1 MVMKEFMHRIGRL
14 AVRLASAAYTPTKLS
29 LALWFS
35 ALGLALAA
43 PALSNAT
50 VTYIVGT
57 CKSGTQFSTIQSA
70 LDASPS
76 PNIVEVCPG
85 QYAEQITINHP
96 VTLEGIT
103 ASNGAQARIVIPP
116 GFAISTTLNGGAQ
129 AAAQIFVNHVSG
141 GAVNVTNFQVNGLG
155 NSEGGTF
162 VYFIGVL
169 YQDSSGT
176 IKQVITSNQ
185 DGANVIGFG
194 MWVEGGSSNP
204 SVTVEGCSVHDFT
217 DYGIYATGTQLSPPN
232 LTATLKNNLVSSVSE
247 GLADIVADV
256 GTNPSISANT
266 VNGGTWGIF
275 SAARKGSITGNTV
288 LGSQTGIQ
296 LDADGPSVMS
306 NNIFDTVKYG
316 IAIGPSALTVSKI
329 QNNNIKSVLN
339 PGSGGGTGIE
349 LECESV
355 DPGLVSSNTIMDAS
369 YGYGD
374 APAGFAGSNTYLG
387 VLFEIATCQ
396 Q

>member
-1 MVMKEFMHRIGRL
+1 MKKSKHRIAAL
-14 AVRLASAAYTPTKLS
+14 AVKLASAAHTSAKLS
-29 LALWFS
+29 LAVWFS
-35 ALGLALAA
+35 ALALALAA
-43 PALSNAT
+43 PSLSGAT

-70 LDASPS
+70 LDASPA
-76 PNIVEVCPG
+76 PNVVEVCPG

-116 GFAISTTLNGGAQ
+116 GFAISTTVNGGDQ

-141 GAVNVTNFQVNGLG
+141 GAVNVTNLQVNGLG
-155 NSEGGTF
+155 NPEGGTF

-185 DGANVIGFG
+185 DGTNVIGYG
-194 MWVEGGSSNP
+194 MWAEGGSSNP
-204 SVTVEGCSVHDFT
+204 SVTLENCSVHDFT
-217 DYGIYATGTQLSPPN
+217 DYGIYSTGTTIAPPN
-232 LTATLKNNLVSSVSE
+232 LTVTIKNNLVSSVSE
-247 GLADIVADV
+247 GLADIVANP
-256 GTNPSISANT
+256 GTNPAISANT

-275 SAARKGSITGNTV
+275 SAAREGSITSNTV

-306 NNIFDTVKYG
+306 NNIYDTVKYG
-316 IAIGPSALTVSKI
+316 ISIGPTALTVSKI
-329 QNNNIKSVLN
+329 QSNTIKSVLN

-355 DPGLVSSNTIMDAS
+355 RPDLVVSNTIMDAN

-387 VLFEIATCQ
+387 VLFEVGTCQ

>member
-1 MVMKEFMHRIGRL
+1 MKKSKHRIAAL
-14 AVRLASAAYTPTKLS
+14 AVKLSSAARTSAKLS
-29 LALWFS
+29 LVVRLS
-35 ALGLALAA
+35 ALALALAA
-43 PALSNAT
+43 PTLSGAT

-57 CKSGTQFSTIQSA
+57 CRSGTQFSTIQSA
-70 LDASPS
+70 LDASPA
-76 PNIVEVCPG
+76 PNVVEVCPG
-85 QYAEQITINHP
+85 QYAEQITINRP

-103 ASNGAQARIVIPP
+103 ASNGAQARIVIPS
-116 GFAISTTLNGGAQ
+116 GFAISTTVDGGAQ

-141 GAVNVTNFQVNGLG
+141 GTVNLTNLQVNGLG
-155 NSEGGTF
+155 NPESGSF

-169 YQDSSGT
+169 YQDSSGA

-204 SVTVEGCSVHDFT
+204 SVTVENCSVHDFT
-217 DYGIYATGTQLSPPN
+217 IDGIYSTGTTIAPPN
-232 LTATLKNNLVSSVSE
+232 LTLTLKSNLVSSVSE
-247 GLADIVADV
+247 GLTDIVANP
-256 GTNPSISANT
+256 GTNIAISSNT

-306 NNIFDTVKYG
+306 NNIFDTVNYG
-316 IAIGPSALTVSKI
+316 IAIGPSALAVSKI

-355 DPGLVSSNTIMDAS
+355 GPGLVSSNTIMDAD